1 MKFSVN
7 SIRSKIWLCVL
18 IALVGYLVA
27 TMASFYTN
35 LKQYQNLSHLQEEH
49 YPQAT
54 LGSLL
59 INTFELQAKVYED
72 AFLTGEQSLVI
83 RANGVKPKMLEVIDN
98 ILVIV
103 RKSSSPPIKE
113 KEMLAIKEE
122 YLAFAALAEKVYAHT
137 GAKDLSRDDQKKI
150 RELGQMQG
158 ALRQGLKSIASELD
172 RALISQ
178 IEKDKK
184 KSLYT
189 VLLLGSL
196 FITVM
201 IFVGLI
207 VDRVATGLLVTP
219 LSLVLENIKRF
230 SLGQSTIRPSPT
242 KDSDEIGHLAMAF
255 WDLTENLKTTT
266 VSKRYVDNIIHNM
279 SGALVVLN
287 SDMTIQ
293 TINQNAIELFGY
305 KEEELIGQQ
314 PKILFSHTA
323 DADGEM
329 SAAKIPS
336 IITGE
341 SVKTLDVTCRDS
353 NGLIF
358 PAHFSGSSMYN
369 EANELQGIICV
380 FIDVTELKNA
390 ENKLKEMAHYDALTG
405 LANRNLFFQSL
416 EHAVH
421 DAKRHN
427 RLFALLYL
435 DLDKFKPINDTWG
448 HDVGDQV
455 LKEVSNRLIECVRS
469 DDTVARIGG
478 DEFIVL
484 LSALKEPVDSER
496 IAKKIIEKI
505 LDPMLVKNHSH
516 SLGISIGLSVF
527 PDDGDN
533 MEVLIAQADAAMYRA
548 KNEGGN
554 RFFRLKK

>member
-242 KDSDEIGHLAMAF
+242 KDSDEIGHLAICVRTIVAVGVTHRQSAHMRIQLDGPGCIPDAF
-255 WDLTENLKTTT
+255 NRIFTFKQKEHDTLGLARVGVGRK
-266 VSKRYVDNIIHNM
+266 
-279 SGALVVLN
+279 VLAH
-287 SDMTIQ
+287 IAHQ
-293 TINQNAIELFGY
+293 
-305 KEEELIGQQ
+305 
-314 PKILFSHTA
+314 
-323 DADGEM
+323 
-329 SAAKIPS
+329 KIP
-336 IITGE
+336 
-341 SVKTLDVTCRDS
+341 R
-353 NGLIF
+353 
-358 PAHFSGSSMYN
+358 
-369 EANELQGIICV
+369 
-380 FIDVTELKNA
+380 FI
-390 ENKLKEMAHYDALTG
+390 
-405 LANRNLFFQSL
+405 
-416 EHAVH
+416 
-421 DAKRHN
+421 
-427 RLFALLYL
+427 
-435 DLDKFKPINDTWG
+435 
-448 HDVGDQV
+448 
-455 LKEVSNRLIECVRS
+455 
-469 DDTVARIGG
+469 
-478 DEFIVL
+478 
-484 LSALKEPVDSER
+484 
-496 IAKKIIEKI
+496 
-505 LDPMLVKNHSH
+505 
-516 SLGISIGLSVF
+516 
-527 PDDGDN
+527 
-533 MEVLIAQADAAMYRA
+533 
-548 KNEGGN
+548 
-554 RFFRLKK
+554 